1 MILQFDIA
9 SANEEASPFQL
20 AFEALSVQ
28 LRAITAAISQ
38 LDSLELDGGG
48 NQAYINSKR
57 SDLHMRYNAKIAER
71 DQLLSIGQV
80 SVGPTPDQ
88 VSALRDAVERLAAM
102 NVTAAAIKGI
112 VDELVAIAGA
122 YLYQP

>member
-1 MILQFDIA
+1 MLMQFDIA
-9 SANEEASPFQL
+9 SAPADASPFQL

-28 LRAITAAISQ
+28 LRAITGAISQ
-38 LDSLELDGGG
+38 LDFLELEGGG
-48 NQAYINSKR
+48 NQSYIDSKR
-57 SDLHMRYNAKIAER
+57 ADLRMKYNAKVAER

-80 SVGPTPDQ
+80 SAGPTAEQ
-88 VSALRDAVERLAAM
+88 VRALREAVERLATM
-102 NVTAAAIKGI
+102 NVNAAAIKGI